1 METINSNKLRRT
13 MNSLLNRTEFKGES
27 FQITRYGRAVAVLGP
42 ITVVVTDPAALLP
55 PGATVGSIV
64 PSLGTKLGADGAP
77 VPWPTAGA
85 KENPP
90 KKLGRNSRKTR

>member
-1 METINSNKLRRT
+1 MEILSTNKLRRT
-13 MNSLLNRTEFKGES
+13 LFSVLNRIEYKGES
-27 FQITRYGRAVAVLGP
+27 FQIVRYGRPTAVLGP
-42 ITVVVTDPAALLP
+42 IAVVVTDPAALQP

-77 VPWPTAGA
+77 APWPAASA

>member
-1 METINSNKLRRT
+1 MESIHCTKLRRALY
-13 MNSLLNRTEFKGES
+13 SILNRVEYKGES
-27 FQITRYGRAVAVLGP
+27 FQIVRYGRPSAVLGP
-42 ITVVVTDPAALLP
+42 IAVVVTDPAVMLP

-77 VPWPTAGA
+77 APWPAASA